1 VPLAVEIV
9 TPSRILVQEQVDELN
24 IPGELGYL
32 GILPG
37 HTALLTNLGQGV
49 LMYRRGEQRWY
60 LAIFGGYM
68 EVHDDHVT
76 VLADIA
82 ERAEEID
89 RSRAEAARHR
99 AEQRLHDVHAY
110 DTDFE
115 RARVALM
122 RALIRLQVAAH
133 RGA

>member
-1 VPLAVEIV
+1 VPLALEIV

-37 HTALLTNLGQGV
+37 HTALLTNLGQGE
-49 LMYRRGEQRWY
+49 LMYRQGEQRHY

-68 EVHDDHVT
+68 EVRDDYVT

-89 RSRAEAARHR
+89 RSRVEAARAR
-99 AEQRLHDVHAY
+99 AEQRLRDFQ
-110 DTDFE
+110 DRDIDFE
-115 RARVALM
+115 RAQAALM
-122 RALIRLQVAAH
+122 RAMIRLQVAAH